1 MSKFF
6 NKLDSWIITLGTAWE
21 RKTQVFITP
30 QEAKELAN
38 ELIDLKNRRRI
49 K

>member
-6 NKLDSWIITLGTAWE
+6 NKLDSWIISLGIAYE
-21 RKTQVFITP
+21 RKTDMILTP
-30 QEAKELAN
+30 KECKELAN